1 MKLKIIKIAST
12 IICLLFK
19 LYKITIFNTC
29 FQIKYLFLYNFF
41 SINNKSYCAHK
52 LLENRK

>member
-19 LYKITIFNTC
+19 LYKITIYTC

-41 SINNKSYCAHK
+41 SIINKSYCAHK